1 MWIHL
6 PSLSAHTGLLFFV
19 NGDLLCYDGRMD
31 EWEGGRRGGG
41 GGSDGRMNGRDGGAR
56 VAREGGRDGG
66 YVTLRFRSA
75 SRELVCL

>member
-1 MWIHL
+1 M
-6 PSLSAHTGLLFFV
+6 
-19 NGDLLCYDGRMD
+19 
-31 EWEGGRRGGG
+31 GGREEGRG